1 MSSPAYRI
9 RRATIDDLA
18 TLKAMWEAMHIPN
31 ADLDKRLTEFQ
42 VAEDANGNVV
52 GTVGF
57 QIVQRHGLIHGEA
70 FSDFGVA
77 DQVRPQ
83 FWQRLNSL
91 ALNHG
96 VARFWTRE
104 NAPFWSHNGLVP
116 ADEET
121 LKRLPEQWDR
131 SASHWLTLR
140 LKDEDAIASLDKE
153 FDMFVAAEKART
165 AEALGSARKL
175 KAVLIW
181 TVMLLLS
188 GVLGWMLYLVVI
200 RRMQQ

>member
-18 TLKAMWEAMHIPN
+18 TLKAMWEAMRIPN

-131 SASHWLTLR
+131 SAPHWLTLR

-188 GVLGWMLYLVVI
+188 GVLGWMLYLVVT